1 MHHCGRFA
9 SPSTTRREMLR
20 RCSGGFGTVALA
32 ALLSD
37 RLYGADTP
45 SPRTGDS
52 ATGRPPHHP
61 PRARSVIF
69 LFMEG
74 GPSQVDTFDPKPRL
88 QREDGQPFKM
98 KTEPTQF
105 NDNGKTLASPW
116 KFRPGGSC
124 GTPVSDLLPHIRDRM
139 DDIAVI
145 RSMTSAFSEH
155 AAANYFLHTGAGQ
168 QGKPSMGSWVSY
180 GLGSECHDMP
190 GFVVLN
196 SGKMPIGGPDSFNNG
211 FLPATY
217 QGSVFRTGADPLAY
231 IKPLEPEPRVQRSK
245 FAAIRELDREVT
257 ARFAHADAL
266 ESAVANYEMAFRMQ
280 SAVPEFL
287 DLAGESAVTGRLY
300 GLDSPEVM
308 TRLFAESCLKARR
321 LVERGVRFVEV
332 TMPVYPGDP
341 DSWDAHGNL
350 KKNHE
355 ANARAVDQPIAAL
368 LRDLQE
374 RGLLETTL
382 VVFAGEFGRTPFAQ
396 GADGR
401 DHNPF
406 GYTVWLAGGGVKGGI
421 IYGATDE
428 YGYKAVEGK
437 CQIHDLHATMLHLLG
452 VDHKR
457 LTYRWGGRDMRLT
470 DVHGER
476 IEAILA

>member
-1 MHHCGRFA
+1 
-9 SPSTTRREMLR
+9 MLR
-20 RCSGGFGTVALA
+20 RCAGGFGAVALA
-32 ALLSD
+32 ALLAD
-37 RLYGADTP
+37 RAYGADVP
-45 SPRTGDS
+45 SPPSAAGD
-52 ATGRPPHHP
+52 APRLPHSR

-74 GPSQVDTFDPKPRL
+74 GPSHVDTFDPKPL
-88 QREDGQPFKM
+88 LDREHGQPFRM
-98 KTEPTQF
+98 KAEPTQF
-105 NDNGKTLASPW
+105 NNNGKTQASLW

-124 GTPVSDLLPHIRDRM
+124 GTPVSDLFPRVRLCM

-145 RSMTSAFSEH
+145 RSMTSGFSEH

-168 QGKPSMGSWVSY
+168 QGKPSMGSWGSY
-180 GLGSECHDMP
+180 GLGSECHDLP

-196 SGKMPIGGPDSFNNG
+196 SGKMPIGGPDSFNSG

-217 QGSVFRTGADPLAY
+217 QGSVFRAGADPVAY
-231 IKPLEPEPRVQRSK
+231 IKPLEPSPRVQRSK
-245 FAAIRELDREVT
+245 FKALRELDREVA
-257 ARFAHADAL
+257 ARFGHADAL

-287 DLAGESAVTGRLY
+287 GLAGESAATRRLY
-300 GLDSPEVM
+300 GLDSPDAM
-308 TRLFAESCLKARR
+308 TSQFAESCLKARR

-341 DSWDAHGNL
+341 DSWDAHQNL
-350 KKNHE
+350 KKNHD

-368 LRDLQE
+368 LCDLKA
-374 RGLLETTL
+374 RGLLDTAL
-382 VVFAGEFGRTPFAQ
+382 VVSAGEFGRTPFAQ
-396 GADGR
+396 GANGR

-406 GYTVWLAGGGVKGGI
+406 GFSVWLAGGGVKGGMT
-421 IYGATDE
+421 YGATDD
-428 YGYKAVEGK
+428 YGYKAVEGR

-476 IEAILA
+476 IDAIVA